1 MMGGNMER
9 VVELIRD
16 KVKYLEKL
24 HKLNEEE
31 LLKFADSDF
40 DTLEEFYHNRE
51 GILNL
56 VGKIDKMI
64 KEVDAVC
71 DFRVTE
77 VSPEI
82 QKEII
87 QTLDYKNSLVTEIL
101 SQDLQVLSFIESAK
115 SNIINELQGI
125 KKIQKF
131 EENKPA
137 RPRSRERMEE
147 L

>member
-1 MMGGNMER
+1 MGEYMER

-31 LLKFADSDF
+31 LIKFADDDF
-40 DTLEEFYHNRE
+40 NTLEIFYHNRE
-51 GILNL
+51 GILGL

-77 VSPEI
+77 VAPKL

-101 SQDLQVLSFIESAK
+101 SQDLQILSFIEAAK
-115 SNIINELQGI
+115 SNIINELKGI

-131 EENKPA
+131 EDNKNA
-137 RPRSRERMEE
+137 GSRSRELLEE